1 MAAEIRVDPMSPV
14 ATTSTGSRPGTDSK
28 PELVNKIEGSA
39 EDINAA
45 VFIPGQDGV
54 LSVSS
59 DRLVEVENAIE
70 IVVCTQCGE
79 RMIKTKNTS
88 FSKTVLLIQPMLNLQ
103 QIKTRLI
110 LSSVCP

>member
-14 ATTSTGSRPGTDSK
+14 ASAGLQSPSDSK

-59 DRLVEVENAIE
+59 DRFDPFAPYVELARLEGPGWIS
-70 IVVCTQCGE
+70 G
-79 RMIKTKNTS
+79 TS
-88 FSKTVLLIQPMLNLQ
+88 
-103 QIKTRLI
+103 
-110 LSSVCP
+110 